1 MKASELIEKATSLT
15 NTKTMYL
22 QGASGQRLTKS
33 NQLRFAGS
41 TFFNSARSKQIYA
54 SDENTRAFDVPGFA
68 GYLFGEKIGNVGE
81 ALAKCIDIS
90 KDFSTIIP
98 GEMVFAKDR
107 VGLFIGNKKVITVNE
122 NGVVFVD
129 LDGWASHGKLTSVDY
144 AGPAPEVVEP
154 EEKVEEETV
163 DQEPEK
169 VEDQVVSD
177 EPVKEIT
184 HEESAQQRQE
194 RRVDFRHDRGRNRH

>member
-22 QGASGQRLTKS
+22 QGASGQRLTKA
-33 NQLRFAGS
+33 NQLKFAGS

-81 ALAKCIDIS
+81 ALSKCIDIS
-90 KDFSTIIP
+90 KDFSTIVP

-107 VGLFIGNKKVITVNE
+107 VGLFTGSKKVITVNE

-129 LDGWASHGKLTSVDY
+129 LDGWASHGKLASVDY
-144 AGPAPEVVEP
+144 AGPAIETIKLEKEVEVETI
-154 EEKVEEETV
+154 EA
-163 DQEPEK
+163 EPEK
-169 VEDQVVSD
+169 VEDPVVSE
-177 EPVKEIT
+177 EPVKEIK
-184 HEESAQQRQE
+184 HEESEQRQE